1 MQNYVGKGTVLE
13 LGLDI
18 WSRRQ
23 WLAVVVF
30 ALMLAGTASVAT
42 FLPDIYRSTATV
54 LVERHQVPETFVRS
68 SITGELETRLQT
80 ISHEMLSRARL
91 EDLITRFGLYPE
103 MRKRAPIEV
112 VVERMRRDVQFELK
126 GVEQTSGR
134 SATVAF
140 SLSYRGR
147 DPATVARVTNM
158 LASLYVDQN
167 SKIREQQASQ
177 TTRFLR
183 GQLEET
189 QKRLEAQEARVR
201 DFRARHIGELPQQM
215 AVNLATLERLQAQLQ
230 LNSSNQLHARD
241 QRAALIKQLAD
252 TDAAETGAMVR

>member
-80 ISHEMLSRARL
+80 ISQEILSRAKL
-91 EDLITRFGLYPE
+91 EDLITRFGLYPDLT
-103 MRKRAPIEV
+103 KRSPIEV
-112 VVERMRRDVQFELK
+112 AVEKMRRDIQLVLK
-126 GVEQTSGR
+126 GVEQMSGR
-134 SATVAF
+134 SATVEI
-140 SLSYRGR
+140 GR
-147 DPATVARVTNM
+147 AHV
-158 LASLYVDQN
+158 
-167 SKIREQQASQ
+167 
-177 TTRFLR
+177 
-183 GQLEET
+183 
-189 QKRLEAQEARVR
+189 
-201 DFRARHIGELPQQM
+201 
-215 AVNLATLERLQAQLQ
+215 
-230 LNSSNQLHARD
+230 
-241 QRAALIKQLAD
+241 
-252 TDAAETGAMVR
+252 